1 MGKPLAV
8 PYEAPQGRRVNALGA
23 YFSHGPLAGRFVH
36 ETYVTLPKS
45 QAKTR
50 RKTPQQ
56 IAQAHGLSADET
68 GPIDS
73 GRFVTFMWR
82 VAGRPQNAPEDWKR
96 ERPLWIV
103 LDNYSV
109 HTSQPVQQASAALL
123 AADVHLFYLPP
134 YSPELSL
141 IEPVWNT
148 TKHHDLPQRSHAHVR
163 DLKQAVDTGLQAKAR
178 ALEQAHTESANLLC
192 TTT

>member
-1 MGKPLAV
+1 M
-8 PYEAPQGRRVNALGA
+8 
-23 YFSHGPLAGRFVH
+23 H

-50 RKTPQQ
+50 RKTPEQ
-56 IAQAHGLSADET
+56 IAQAHGLSADAT

-73 GRFVTFMWR
+73 TRFIAFLWR
-82 VAGRPQNAPEDWKR
+82 IAGRPHDAGANWKR

-103 LDNYSV
+103 VDNYSV
-109 HTSQPVQQASAALL
+109 HTSQPVQQASSALL

-163 DLKQAVDTGLQAKAR
+163 DLKQAVDTRLQAKAR
-178 ALEQAHTESANLLC
+178 ALILAHTE
-192 TTT
+192 TTQ